1 MLDFRK
7 LISQI
12 KEVGRDSQ
20 SDKEIGE
27 EIVLRALDACDRAE
41 AESEEFA
48 KRLLENQL
56 SVFWPLAQVLEPM
69 ADPQSHTGY
78 QVYVDPANHT
88 VVAADGSQI
97 MPSHHEVHNCYLIN
111 IGSVVLSYG
120 VEERA
125 LLDSQPK
132 LYHKSEDLYPLIDK
146 RRVHIDELQIS
157 MQRFLLELETISN
170 LLNEHVDEFAR
181 RNLPVLALVDGSL
194 IPWSLDKTPP
204 AYQQEFQLKLMALY
218 ETFAQRQIP
227 LIGYVSQSRST
238 DVVNALR
245 TFECPYER
253 NLCVEFCGHLNEE
266 DFPCSKIWP
275 LTDRQLY
282 AKRLGNNCRSPVFLS
297 GNSFVRA
304 MPKSEQTCFTYLN
317 VGSETARL
325 EFPYRVF
332 QDKKTFD
339 FALSAVCQQVDKGFG
354 YPLSLAEA
362 HYLAVIRGA
371 DRSRF
376 FNMLG
381 EHLISLGKP
390 RVAVSPKEL
399 GKRRGII

>member
-12 KEVGRDSQ
+12 KEVGRTSS

-27 EIVLRALDACDRAE
+27 EIVLRALDAYDRAE
-41 AESEEFA
+41 EKGDEFI
-48 KRLLENQL
+48 KRLADNQL
-56 SVFWPLAQVLEPM
+56 TVLWPLAQPLEVM
-69 ADPQSHTGY
+69 SDPQNQFGY
-78 QVYVDPANHT
+78 AVNLDTPNHT

-120 VEERA
+120 VEEKAVLESVPR
-125 LLDSQPK
+125 
-132 LYHKSEDLYPLIDK
+132 LYHKAEDLYPLIN
-146 RRVHIDELQIS
+146 RRRMHIDELQIS
-157 MQRFLLELETISN
+157 LQRFLLELETICN
-170 LLNEHVDEFAR
+170 HLEMCTKR
-181 RNLPVLALVDGSL
+181 KLPAIALIDGSL
-194 IPWSLDKTPP
+194 IPWSLEKMPP
-204 AYQQEFQLKLMALY
+204 AYQQEFHLRLLALY
-218 ETFAQRQIP
+218 EILAEKQVP
-227 LIGYVSQSRST
+227 LVGYISQSRAT

-253 NLCVEFCGHLNEE
+253 NLCAEFCGHLNEE

-282 AKRLGNNCRSPVFLS
+282 SKRLNSNCRSPVFVS
-297 GNSFVRA
+297 GNNFVRS
-304 MPKSEQTCFTYLN
+304 MPKPEQTCFTYLN

-332 QDKKTFD
+332 QDKQVFQ
-339 FALSAVCQQVDKGFG
+339 FVLSAVCQQVEKGFG

-376 FNMLG
+376 FDLLG

-399 GKRRGII
+399 RKRRGII